1 MRKQRNRPI
10 LKVNAAFHRIEQAIF
25 FLQEIARQIS
35 KKGITRYRISIKV
48 EGE

>member
-1 MRKQRNRPI
+1 MSKAKRPI
-10 LKVNAAFHRIEQAIF
+10 LKVDASFYTVEQAIF

-35 KKGITRYRISIKV
+35 RKGIRRYRISIKV

>member
-1 MRKQRNRPI
+1 MTKRNRPI
-10 LKVNAAFHRIEQAIF
+10 LKVNTSFYRIEQAIF

-35 KKGITRYRISIKV
+35 KKGIRQYRISIKV